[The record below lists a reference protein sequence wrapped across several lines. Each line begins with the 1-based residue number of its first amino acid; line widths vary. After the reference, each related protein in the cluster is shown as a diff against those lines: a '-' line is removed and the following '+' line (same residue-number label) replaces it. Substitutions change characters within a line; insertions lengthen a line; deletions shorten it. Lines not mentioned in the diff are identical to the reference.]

1 LVVDNN
7 LATHLHLFCVQVAR
21 VIRIEAELWIS
32 PVGRV
37 PNALKTLIGLR
48 FCEDL
53 PCESAPQM
61 LTVEKILRYLVVQ
74 AGPETLEQLFR
85 IGAG

>member
-1 LVVDNN
+1 LVFDLG
-7 LATHLHLFCVQVAR
+7 LATHLHLCCVQVAG
-21 VIRIEAELWIS
+21 VIRIEAF

-37 PNALKTLIGLR
+37 PNALKTLVGLR

-53 PCESAPQM
+53 RCESAPCM

-74 AGPETLEQLFR
+74 AGPKTLEQLFR
-85 IGAG
+85 IGTG